1 MSKKFI
7 GFVCEWG
14 GYTAADL
21 AGFRRVAYPADL
33 RTIRV
38 ECTGRVDPVWM
49 LDALIEGAEGAMII
63 GCPMGDSRHEVGNF
77 RAQERTRWVAKGLA
91 LVGERP
97 DRVRTAFLP
106 SEDAEGYA
114 RTVEEFSRLL
124 DTFGPL
130 DRSEKGVERLC
141 ALREVFASQKIRWL
155 VGQGQNIAEQGDAFR
170 EKIPRL
176 ELDRRIE
183 DVLRDEYRRVRV
195 LRGLRKE
202 PMSVVALATRLE
214 LPAQVVMRDV
224 SDLIGIGRLATEGHA
239 DPPLFREV
247 AR

>member
-1 MSKKFI
+1 MSKKFV

-21 AGFRRVAYPADL
+21 AGFRRVAHPADL
-33 RTIRV
+33 RTVRV

-63 GCPMGDSRHEVGNF
+63 GCPMGDSRHEVGNY

-97 DRVRTAFLP
+97 DRVRTAFLA

-124 DTFGPL
+124 DAFGPL
-130 DRSEKGVERLC
+130 DRSEKGLERLR
-141 ALREVFASQKIRWL
+141 ALREVFASEKIRWL
-155 VGQGQNIAEQGDAFR
+155 VGQGQSMAEQGDAFL
-170 EKIPRL
+170 EKVPRA
-176 ELDRRIE
+176 ELDARIE
-183 DVLRDEYRRVRV
+183 GILRDEYRRVRV
-195 LRGLRKE
+195 LRGLRGG
-202 PMSVVALATRLE
+202 PLSVAALAARLG
-214 LPAQVVMRDV
+214 LPAETVMRDV
-224 SDLIGIGRLATEGHA
+224 SDLVGIGRLAIEGHGDA
-239 DPPLFREV
+239 PCFREV
-247 AR
+247 TR